1 VDDREN
7 LSQPERLRLPSR
19 WNRLEIFTEKM
30 LRCLPLTKQSESK
43 AVNIKTSSRL
53 EIVMKSSPRGFL
65 AGMGG

>member
-30 LRCLPLTKQSESK
+30 LRCRAASLIRRPITAGETIASAATLQTVTTSK
-43 AVNIKTSSRL
+43 VF
-53 EIVMKSSPRGFL
+53 KSI
-65 AGMGG
+65 